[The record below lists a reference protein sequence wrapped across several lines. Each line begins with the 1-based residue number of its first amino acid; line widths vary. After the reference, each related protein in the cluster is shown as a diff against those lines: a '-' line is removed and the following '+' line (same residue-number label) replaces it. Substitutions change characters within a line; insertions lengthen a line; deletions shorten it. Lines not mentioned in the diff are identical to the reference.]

1 MNLWTQFNEL
11 IQPGGPMRVGEVV
24 SVESGFNDQRC
35 TVTILPGTATMQ
47 VIGTGRSLEVG
58 QRWIIQDGRIIDEAP
73 SGTVVV
79 VEV

>member
-1 MNLWTQFNEL
+1 MNLWTQFNAL
-11 IQPGGPMRVGEVV
+11 IPSGGPVLIGEVV

-47 VIGTGRSLEVG
+47 VIGTGRSLAVG